1 MKFDEVIQE
10 RYSVR
15 RYADRPVEPQ
25 KLDAVLEE
33 GRIAPTG
40 GNNQPV
46 HVYALQS
53 MESLQKVRS
62 LTRCAFD
69 APVVLLVT
77 YDTDVEWKN
86 PLNPTVSSGQQDAS
100 IAGTYMMLKATDLGL
115 STCWVNYFD
124 VQKCH
129 DAFDLPEK
137 RDAAVHDALGI
148 RGGGCQ
154 AQPPACEAQSHG
166 AVCEGAVSL
175 RAGVALP
182 TSRATERTGSAG
194 PWARP

>member
-33 GRIAPTG
+33 GCIAPTG

-86 PLNPTVSSGQQDAS
+86 PLSPTVSSGQQDAS

-129 DAFDLPEK
+129 DAFDLPENETLLFMMPLGYAAEGVRPSHLHAK
-137 RDAAVHDALGI
+137 RNPM
-148 RGGGCQ
+148 
-154 AQPPACEAQSHG
+154 AQF
-166 AVCEGAVSL
+166 
-175 RAGVALP
+175 
-182 TSRATERTGSAG
+182 
-194 PWARP
+194 AREL